1 MKATLY
7 DGGVEADCNATQS
20 GPAQFREAF
29 APVVR
34 LRGQTGA
41 LFSAEG
47 LFFVV
52 DIQYITR

>member
-52 DIQYITR
+52 DIQ